1 MLILRPRLRKGKW
14 LAHSHTVVSGIKIQT
29 HAPVFPETAQ
39 MGWGSPSLLIESLGK
54 RTTISSHQAL
64 WQKCHTGLSTC
75 YSSWGNGSSDL
86 PKVMVGR
93 LQGLGW
99 MAVFSL
105 FHLPS
110 PTGTMP
116 IYPGTSSAQPR
127 TWHPGVKEWMNE
139 WASTRGVPGLGYTP
153 ALGPLC
159 RLLVPVL
166 CWPTCPGWVT
176 SHLCSW
182 PQMTLNASDWGPNPS
197 FLSGLSQPW
206 LPPSI
211 FSPQLEGR
219 G

>member
-1 MLILRPRLRKGKW
+1 
-14 LAHSHTVVSGIKIQT
+14 
-29 HAPVFPETAQ
+29 

-139 WASTRGVPGLGYTP
+139 WASTRGVPGLGTHQPLDLSADSLSLSFADPP
-153 ALGPLC
+153 ALAGWPLTSAHDP
-159 RLLVPVL
+159 R
-166 CWPTCPGWVT
+166 WP
-176 SHLCSW
+176 
-182 PQMTLNASDWGPNPS
+182 
-197 FLSGLSQPW
+197 
-206 LPPSI
+206 
-211 FSPQLEGR
+211 
-219 G
+219 